1 MCGIVGFGKLP
12 LHESERIALLRRMC
26 DTIVH
31 RGPDNEG
38 YYTDEI
44 VGLGMRRLSIIDLS
58 KGDQPIHSADGKKHI
73 VFNGEI
79 YNYQELRSTLQ
90 NEGYVF
96 KTDCDTEVILA
107 QYERDGAACVH
118 CFNGMFA
125 FAIWDEVHQCL
136 FLARDRLGVKPLY
149 YYWDGT
155 HFLFSSEIKALMAS
169 GFVKK
174 DVNQHAI
181 WDYLTFRYVPQ
192 PETIWEN
199 IYKLPPAHTLTFS
212 SEANTPQIKRY
223 WDIPYTN
230 NVSRRSYKEYE
241 EEFTEL
247 FLDAVRLRLIADVPV
262 GILLSGGLD
271 SSAVT
276 AAVAERHNARLSS
289 FSVAFADSPETD
301 ETPYARLVAQK
312 LGTDHHEIV
321 IGQKEF
327 LDFLPRLTHY
337 TDEPLADLA
346 CVPLYYVSSLAREH
360 VKVVLSGEGSD
371 EILGGYDF
379 SVWVS
384 EFDRR
389 RAYQH
394 LPKFLR
400 QSPGIN
406 LLKKIFP
413 KSFQEKYSLD
423 DTSLNQQFLPIPV
436 SATSYLSTQ
445 EKQALFNQSQPWDD
459 SIDQVR
465 QALAR
470 TQNTDPLHQI
480 LYVYS
485 QDWLVEDLLMK
496 ADRMSMANS
505 IELRTP
511 FLDYRLVE
519 WAAKTP
525 SYIKVGRDKDGKYAT
540 KRILRSF
547 ASKRLPQEI
556 IQREKK
562 GFPVP
567 VYDWLSGPLKPWVF
581 DVLGGQ
587 NTKISRWFEPSEIN
601 RFVMN
606 GVKQNS
612 PLMDR
617 HYLWAILI
625 LELWSQMWLM
635 N

>member
-1 MCGIVGFGKLP
+1 MCGIVGFGKLS
-12 LHESERIALLRRMC
+12 LDESERIALLRRMC
-26 DTIVH
+26 DVIIH
-31 RGPDNEG
+31 RGPDDDG
-38 YYTDEI
+38 YYADEF

-58 KGDQPIHSADGKKHI
+58 KGHQPINSADGKKHI

-79 YNYQELRSTLQ
+79 YNYQELRTNLQ
-90 NEGYVF
+90 NEGYPF
-96 KTDCDTEVILA
+96 KTDSDTEVILA
-107 QYERDGAACVH
+107 QYEHDGTDCVNH
-118 CFNGMFA
+118 FNGMFA
-125 FAIWDEVHQCL
+125 FAIWDELEQRL

-149 YYWDGT
+149 YYWDGI
-155 HFLFSSEIKALMAS
+155 HFLFASEIKAILAS
-169 GFVKK
+169 GLVKK
-174 DVNQHAI
+174 NVNQHAI

-192 PETIWEN
+192 PETMWEN
-199 IYKLPPAHTLTFS
+199 IYKLPAAHTLVINST
-212 SEANTPQIKRY
+212 TIPPQINRY
-223 WDIPYTN
+223 WDIPYTDK
-230 NVSRRSYKEYE
+230 VSRRSFKEYE
-241 EEFTEL
+241 EEFTQL

-271 SSAVT
+271 SSAVS
-276 AAVAERHNARLSS
+276 AAVAEQHNARLSS
-289 FSVAFADSPETD
+289 FSVAFANSPDTD

-327 LDFLPRLTHY
+327 INFLPNLAY
-337 TDEPLADLA
+337 FTDEPLADLA
-346 CVPLYYVSSLAREH
+346 CVPLYYVSSLAREQ

-379 SVWVS
+379 SIWVS

-389 RAYQH
+389 QAYQN
-394 LPKFLR
+394 LPKILR
-400 QSPGIN
+400 KGFGLN
-406 LLKKIFP
+406 LMKIIFA

-423 DTSLNQQFLPIPV
+423 EKTLDQRLLPVPV
-436 SATSYLSTQ
+436 SATSYLSTKA
-445 EKQALFNQSQPWDD
+445 KQTLFRNPDAWDD
-459 SIDQVR
+459 SFEHVR
-465 QALAR
+465 GLLAHLPCS
-470 TQNTDPLHQI
+470 DPLHQI

-519 WAAKTP
+519 WAAKAP
-525 SYIKVGRDKDGKYAT
+525 SWIKVGREADGKYKT

-547 ASKRLPQEI
+547 ANSRLPEEI

-581 DVLGGQ
+581 DMLQGQ
-587 NTKISRWFEPSEIN
+587 RTQISNWFDPGEIN
-601 RFVMN
+601 RLVMK
-606 GVKQNS
+606 GVAKDGLLLDQ
-612 PLMDR
+612 
-617 HYLWAILI
+617 HYLWALLI
-625 LELWSQMWLM
+625 LELWSQVWL
-635 N
+635 NN